1 MALEKVNIVSK
12 SAVKNRK
19 NRITVETKKKKGK

>member
-1 MALEKVNIVSK
+1 MALEKVNTVSK

-19 NRITVETKKKKGK
+19 NRITVETKKKGK